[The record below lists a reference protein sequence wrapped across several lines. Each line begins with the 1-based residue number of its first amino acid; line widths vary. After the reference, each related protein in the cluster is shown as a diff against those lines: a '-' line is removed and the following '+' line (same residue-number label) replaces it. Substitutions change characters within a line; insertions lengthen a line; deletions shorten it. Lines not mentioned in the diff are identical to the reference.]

1 MKLYDEKILED
12 MAACL
17 KSEPLTVAE
26 LASALGI
33 QVRRAYRYLYE
44 LERRGEP
51 ISRMGMA
58 RRGAYTIRAT
68 TTSLEVGGNDESKS

>member
-1 MKLYDEKILED
+1 MKLYDEDILDD
-12 MAACL
+12 MTILL

-26 LASALGI
+26 LAEALEI

-51 ISRMGMA
+51 ISRQGVD
-58 RRGAYTIRAT
+58 RRGAYVIHT
-68 TTSLEVGGNDESKS
+68 TN